1 MTLHKMEFKSDDL
14 RDLYEKLRKDIE
26 KTAEFHG
33 DSPPGIPIGV
43 YMADYAMELLGSCEK
58 LKAIVETTRCLPD
71 TVQIMTHCA
80 FGSPRFKQIDYSKY
94 AFTLYDRVTSKG
106 VRVYLDAKKLDRK
119 KYPVLSAWFLRDKS
133 PMGKDDK
140 EKASEEFITTAG
152 REILSYRKVKIKL
165 PPKDRLYP
173 TKLCR
178 ICGESFISE
187 DLSETCKA
195 RSGEGYYDAI
205 L

>member
-1 MTLHKMEFKSDDL
+1 MKFKSDEL

-33 DSPPGIPIGV
+33 DSPPGIPTGV
-43 YMADYAMELLGSCEK
+43 YMVDYAMELFGRCEK
-58 LKAIVETTRCLPD
+58 LKAVVETTRCLPD
-71 TVQIMTHCA
+71 TVQIMTHYA
-80 FGSPRFKQIDYSKY
+80 FGSPCFKLIDYGKY
-94 AFTLYDRVTSKG
+94 AFTLYDRGTSKG
-106 VRVYLDAKKLDRK
+106 VRVYLDAKKLDRE

-133 PMGKDDK
+133 PMGKEDK
-140 EKASEEFITTAG
+140 EKSSEEFITKAG

-165 PPKDRLYP
+165 PPKDMLYP
-173 TKLCR
+173 LKLCK

-187 DLSETCKA
+187 DVSETCKA
-195 RSGEGYYDAI
+195 CSGERYYDTV